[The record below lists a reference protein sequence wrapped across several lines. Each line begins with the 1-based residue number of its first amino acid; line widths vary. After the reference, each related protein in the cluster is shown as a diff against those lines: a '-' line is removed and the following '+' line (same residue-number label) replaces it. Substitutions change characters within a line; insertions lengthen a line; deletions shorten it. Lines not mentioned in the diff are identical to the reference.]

1 MTKIYRAYYD
11 SKSFTFEAFGNTEH
25 EAIDSLVIGL
35 IQHTTQY
42 KLSPDWWQFEGIET
56 DTYEIGLPYRDRELI
71 KSNKGVK

>member
-42 KLSPDWWQFEGIET
+42 KLSPDWWQFEGIELVAFN
-56 DTYEIGLPYRDRELI
+56 IGFAYRDNEMIARG
-71 KSNKGVK
+71 KS

>member
-42 KLSPDWWQFEGIET
+42 KLSPDWWQFEGIELM
-56 DTYEIGLPYRDRELI
+56 DYSIGFAYRDNEMIARG
-71 KSNKGVK
+71 KS

>member
-11 SKSFTFEAFGNTEH
+11 SKSFAFEAFGNTEH

-42 KLSPDWWQFEGIET
+42 KLSPDWWQFEGIELM
-56 DTYEIGLPYRDRELI
+56 DYSIGFAYRDNEMIARG
-71 KSNKGVK
+71 KQ

>member
-35 IQHTTQY
+35 IQHTSQY
-42 KLSPDWWQFEGIET
+42 KLSPEWWQFEGIELM
-56 DTYEIGLPYRDRELI
+56 DYSIGLAYRDNEMIARGKL
-71 KSNKGVK
+71 